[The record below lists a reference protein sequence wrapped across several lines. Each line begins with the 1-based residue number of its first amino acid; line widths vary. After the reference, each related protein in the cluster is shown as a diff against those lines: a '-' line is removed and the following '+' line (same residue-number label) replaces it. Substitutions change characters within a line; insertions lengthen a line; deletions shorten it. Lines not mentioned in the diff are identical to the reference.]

1 MKRQIKNRAITK
13 ARFLYLYFV
22 IAGIAMFLY
31 ALASIITRFFTDI
44 RLPLIYT
51 PLPIVFLLFWFFGV
65 MTAKNYKMFWL
76 YIYDT
81 QQGRLMLNLI
91 DSTHF
96 GQLHREKLVQWVYLR
111 KRSIRNE
118 TWLKLSEKVRN
129 GIELTKEEKKI
140 FKYKVRSCPQ
150 QLLDGVNKAI
160 LVNSLIWAHKN
171 IHVLDDEV
179 REILELTDENMEKFS
194 LSREINRCR
203 KREYAENYDKLME
216 IGSQDIKKLRHEQS
230 N

>member
-1 MKRQIKNRAITK
+1 MKKQIKNRTITK

-22 IAGIAMFLY
+22 IAGIVMFLY
-31 ALASIITRFFTDI
+31 AVASLVTRFFTDI
-44 RLPLIYT
+44 NLPVWYAA
-51 PLPIVFLLFWFFGV
+51 LPIVFLLLWFIGV
-65 MTAKNYKMFWL
+65 MTVKNYKMFWL

-96 GQLHREKLVQWVYLR
+96 GQAHRERLVQWVYLR
-111 KRSIRNE
+111 RKSIRNE

-129 GIELTKEEKKI
+129 GIELTKDEKKM
-140 FKYKVRSCPQ
+140 FKFKVRSCPQ

-160 LVNSLIWAHKN
+160 LVNALIWAHKN
-171 IHVLDDEV
+171 IQVLDDEI
-179 REILELTDENMEKFS
+179 REIMELTDENMEKFS
-194 LSREINRCR
+194 LSKEINRCR
-203 KREYAENYDKLME
+203 KREYAENYDKLIEKGM
-216 IGSQDIKKLRHEQS
+216 QDIKAKECQ